1 MSGRCVS
8 PFLLRGA
15 ARGEGTSRG
24 EGAEGLPQP
33 LYHFNSLL
41 PVVTRFIFSQK
52 PSLTFYLG

>member
-8 PFLLRGA
+8 PSLLRGA
-15 ARGEGTSRG
+15 ARG

-41 PVVTRFIFSQK
+41 PVVTRVIFSQK